1 MVGQDE
7 AEKDVLGFRA
17 HILSTTVTTPDGSL
31 CSMAAVFTMRTQH
44 NGERYMNAF
53 VYSFGS
59 YHTSDQV
66 DQLFADMDTASVPL
80 KQDFAVLFL
89 ITSLFF
95 SSIKVGSKFRRML
108 CQFFSYL

>member
-1 MVGQDE
+1 VPQASLKLVGQDE
-7 AEKDVLGFRA
+7 AEKDFLGFRA

-59 YHTSDQV
+59 YHASDQV
-66 DQLFADMDTASVPL
+66 DRLFADMDTPREPL
-80 KQDFAVLFL
+80 KQ
-89 ITSLFF
+89 
-95 SSIKVGSKFRRML
+95 
-108 CQFFSYL
+108 